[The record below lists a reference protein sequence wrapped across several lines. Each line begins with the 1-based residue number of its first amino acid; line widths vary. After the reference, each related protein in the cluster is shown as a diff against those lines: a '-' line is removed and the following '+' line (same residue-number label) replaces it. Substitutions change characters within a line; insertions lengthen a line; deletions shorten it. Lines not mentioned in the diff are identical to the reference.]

1 MSSPTF
7 RKRSKST
14 ETSPVKRSRSGSRV
28 KLEELYR
35 LLDKTI
41 LDYQVGAQTHD
52 FLYKHTQGFASIY
65 YTILFPAPCNWPP
78 PRIPLC

>member
-14 ETSPVKRSRSGSRV
+14 DGSPVKRSRSSSRV

-35 LLDKTI
+35 LLDRTI
-41 LDYQVGAQTHD
+41 LDHQVCVFTLAQKHRHSNHIKP
-52 FLYKHTQGFASIY
+52 FLSI
-65 YTILFPAPCNWPP
+65 L
-78 PRIPLC
+78 

>member
-1 MSSPTF
+1 MFGEGATRLVMSSPTF

-14 ETSPVKRSRSGSRV
+14 DGSPVKRSRSSSRV

-41 LDYQVGAQTHD
+41 LDHQVGVCSS
-52 FLYKHTQGFASIY
+52 L
-65 YTILFPAPCNWPP
+65 AP
-78 PRIPLC
+78 